1 MPRRFLD
8 LVVTPS
14 VAREQRRAY
23 GVAHAVGDDAAP
35 EPLGPD
41 EAAFL
46 AARDSFYLASVSE
59 TGWPYVQHRGGPRGF
74 LRVLDPLTL
83 AFADV
88 RGNRQLVTAGNV
100 AHDSRVALLLMDYP
114 ARRRLKILGRATFTD
129 AARDPALAASLAR
142 ADGRARVERVVR
154 IAVEAW
160 DWNCPQHITPRY
172 TVDEVEALVAP
183 LRAKIVELE
192 RAVAARGSSSTTAR

>member
-8 LVVTPS
+8 LVVTPA
-14 VAREQRRAY
+14 VARAQQRTY
-23 GVAHAVGDDAAP
+23 GASHEKGTETAA

-41 EAAFL
+41 EAEFI

-59 TGWPYVQHRGGPRGF
+59 TGWPYVQHRGGPAGF
-74 LRVLDPLTL
+74 LRVLDARTL

-100 AHDSRVALLLMDYP
+100 AGDGRVALLLMDYP
-114 ARRRLKILGRATFTD
+114 NRQRLKILGRAAFID
-129 AARDPALAASLAR
+129 AAADPALLATLASSATR
-142 ADGRARVERVVR
+142 GRVERLVR

-172 TVDEVEALVAP
+172 TLAEVEALAAP
-183 LRAKIVELE
+183 LRERIAELE
-192 RAVAARGSSSTTAR
+192 RRLGERTGP

>member
-8 LVVTPS
+8 LVVTPA
-14 VAREQRRAY
+14 VARAQQRTY
-23 GVAHAVGDDAAP
+23 GASHAPGAGTEP
-35 EPLGPD
+35 EPIGPD
-41 EAAFL
+41 EAEFI

-59 TGWPYVQHRGGPRGF
+59 TGWPYVQHRGGPAGF
-74 LRVLDPLTL
+74 LRVIDAKTL

-100 AHDSRVALLLMDYP
+100 AGDGRVALLLMDYP
-114 ARRRLKILGRATFTD
+114 NRQRLKILGRATFVD
-129 AARDPALAASLAR
+129 AASDPALLATLAPAATR
-142 ADGRARVERVVR
+142 GRVERLVR

-172 TVDEVEALVAP
+172 TLDEVEALAAP
-183 LRAKIVELE
+183 LRERIAELE
-192 RAVAARGSSSTTAR
+192 R